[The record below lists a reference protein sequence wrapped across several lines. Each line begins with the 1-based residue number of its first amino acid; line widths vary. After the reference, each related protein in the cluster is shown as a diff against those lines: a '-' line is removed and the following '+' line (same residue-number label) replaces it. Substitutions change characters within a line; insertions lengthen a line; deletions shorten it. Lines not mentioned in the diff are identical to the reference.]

1 MTNGNI
7 KVVEPVDDYKKI
19 HKSIIKNKNIDCT
32 TLGIYVKIVVLGAEW
47 QLNIKGLASVLDLS
61 DAKVRKSIGVLE
73 REGYIKRIANHHNGK
88 LDGWIYEVYPMP
100 LDEMQRSNAGYAKM
114 DGELDFQSCAECSV
128 TENQTTLKSD
138 NTENGEDNN
147 NRLNI
152 LLDLKNNKT
161 YNIKE
166 EKELKEKFASFMS
179 LYHKLTGKRNRGL
192 NTEFNAF
199 KSKHKDWKSVIPYLS
214 IAIKRETKE
223 REHAKMLHKFFPEP
237 KMLSTYLG
245 KERAWELYVTV
256 GEDAEQIES
265 TYTPQGRTIWF
276 NEDTK
281 SYWSLDN
288 FYDERIY
295 DGYDDDNRPDGA
307 EITLNNGRGTYKWD
321 SNCKKWIK
329 K

>member
-32 TLGIYVKIVVLGAEW
+32 TLGIYVKIVVLGVEW

-61 DAKVRKSIGVLE
+61 DAKVRKSIGILE

-100 LDEMQRSNAGYAKM
+100 LEEMQRSNAGYAKM
-114 DGELDFQSCAECSV
+114 DGELDFQSCAEFSV

-147 NRLNI
+147 IRPYI
-152 LLDLKNNKT
+152 IEDLKNNKT
-161 YNIKE
+161 YNNKK
-166 EKELKEKFASFMS
+166 EKELKEKSDALFEECWNAYRRKGKKGKAYPYWKKLSEIEKTQVLPHIRAYVQTRDLQYQQDFERYLRDKTFMS
-179 LYHKLTGKRNRGL
+179 LV
-192 NTEFNAF
+192 F
-199 KSKHKDWKSVIPYLS
+199 KNSTVIYDPTRL
-214 IAIKRETKE
+214 KN
-223 REHAKMLHKFFPEP
+223 
-237 KMLSTYLG
+237 
-245 KERAWELYVTV
+245 
-256 GEDAEQIES
+256 GEYA
-265 TYTPQGRTIWF
+265 PQGRTIWF

-295 DGYDDDNRPDGA
+295 DGYDDENRPDGA
-307 EITLNNGRGTYKWD
+307 EITLNNGRGTYVW
-321 SNCKKWIK
+321 NTNNKKWIK